1 MIALNCQLS
10 NQGEWLLRQK
20 SFKFVQLGIF
30 VNNLLL
36 KKLQFVFVFIF
47 ENSYLLIKIFGEYL
61 FSQTKLV
68 LIVLYNLWLHS
79 TFFQQFERLISV
91 GCLVQFKIHLELV
104 SRILNLFFVCLLL
117 FFKLLLGLY
126 NIILLCSHLILKFNN
141 FVA

>member
-126 NIILLCSHLILKFNN
+126 NIILLCLHLILKFNN